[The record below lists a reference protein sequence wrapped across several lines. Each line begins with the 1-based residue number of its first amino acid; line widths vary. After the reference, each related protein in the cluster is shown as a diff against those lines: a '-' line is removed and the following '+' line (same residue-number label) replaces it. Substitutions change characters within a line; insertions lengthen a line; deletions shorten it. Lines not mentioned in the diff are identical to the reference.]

1 MSINVSIVY
10 NTIISRILLWLSDI
24 AVILIIGVTTVV
36 GHNARLEYY
45 TEPLTSSPGSL
56 GPATNGRTVRG
67 ETDQWEA
74 GRCKGWHPSSL
85 SAPSAADTDSGEA
98 TCSGVQPGPALLQS
112 LVCRD

>member
-74 GRCKGWHPSSL
+74 S
-85 SAPSAADTDSGEA
+85 
-98 TCSGVQPGPALLQS
+98 VLLQTS
-112 LVCRD
+112 RYIQVVCFNSKRC

>member
-74 GRCKGWHPSSL
+74 SDIAIYPGGLFQQQEMLGSSSL
-85 SAPSAADTDSGEA
+85 VVARVEGF
-98 TCSGVQPGPALLQS
+98 
-112 LVCRD
+112 